1 MKLSYLLIM
10 VGLVAGFIIPAL
22 QSPGV
27 QAQGDNTMRVHSFFG
42 GTTHARWENKM
53 IGEYG
58 DTHPDIKINYSS
70 TGLYSSP
77 IPLRSLDTQIN
88 HEDHP
93 DVFMGFIAGG
103 ALHTYIEQGLIAD
116 ISDLWEEMGW
126 YDQYPQ
132 SVIDMA
138 SYEGKQYFVPG
149 GMQWNPVF
157 YNTTVFAENN
167 IEPPE
172 TWDALLA
179 TCDQLYAAGVRP
191 FTVSTSGWIPP
202 SARWFTML
210 SLRLN
215 GAEFHDQLM
224 RGEISWED
232 DRVRAIFEYW
242 QEASKHNC
250 FGDDIQDVNYAAAVS
265 ELAQGQAAMYL
276 LGEWIYESNA
286 IIDASDQIDFFRFP
300 PINEEF
306 GHDEIVHY
314 YGAYMHANTEHPEE
328 AREFLRYFGSAE
340 AQLGIVE
347 GVRRA
352 VTTNAVDINTM
363 PPYQQKG
370 VEFVAKSRALVPL
383 FEVSPFDNTV
393 AVHGLNRFQ
402 GFYSRWHED
411 GIVDEILSFM
421 EEIRLQELGE

>member
-1 MKLSYLLIM
+1 MKLSYLLII
-10 VGLVAGFIIPAL
+10 VGLVVSLSITSL
-22 QSPGV
+22 QSPEAH
-27 QAQGDNTMRVHSFFG
+27 AQEESTIRVHSFFG
-42 GTTHARWENKM
+42 GTTHARWENAM
-53 IGEYG
+53 INEYNEA
-58 DTHPDIKINYSS
+58 HPELKINYSS

-77 IPLRSLDTQIN
+77 IPLRSLNTQIN
-88 HEDHP
+88 HEVHP
-93 DVFMGFIAGG
+93 DVFMGFIGGG

-157 YNTTVFAENN
+157 YNTTVFADNN
-167 IEPPE
+167 IEPPQ
-172 TWDALLA
+172 TWAELLA

-224 RGEISWED
+224 QGTISWED
-232 DRVRAIFEYW
+232 DRVRAIFEHW
-242 QEASKHNC
+242 QEAFTHNC
-250 FGDDIQDVNYAAAVS
+250 FGDDIQNVNYAAAVG
-265 ELAQGQAAMYL
+265 ELAEGQAAMYL

-286 IIDASDQIDFFRFP
+286 IIEAADQIDFFRFP
-300 PINEEF
+300 SLNDEF

-328 AREFLRYFGSAE
+328 AREFLRHFGSAE
-340 AQLGIVE
+340 TQLAIVE
-347 GVRRA
+347 NVRRA
-352 VTTNAVDINTM
+352 VATNTVDSNAM
-363 PPYQQKG
+363 PAYQQKG
-370 VEFVAKSRALVPL
+370 VQFVAESRAIVPL

-393 AVHGLNRFQ
+393 AVHGLNRLK
-402 GFYSRWHED
+402 GFHSRWNEE
-411 GIVDEILSFM
+411 GIIDELLSFM
-421 EEIRLQELGE
+421 EEIRLQELPE